1 MKQVLRLML
10 IVGLAAMSVGMIAY
24 SIRGVRYQVGDF
36 QLTELEVNQ
45 YTFAEQITHDA
56 KGNLT
61 FTSALVND
69 EPKTFVQVACVDP
82 AVTISVLQSTAL
94 TATAKKPAATKPSVK
109 KPGSKKPAAKAPA
122 VKTPAAKTPT
132 AKAPASKTPAPKKPT
147 PKKPAVGKACPT

>member
-1 MKQVLRLML
+1 MKQVMRLTL
-10 IVGLAAMSVGMIAY
+10 VVALAAVSVGMIAH
-24 SIRGVRYQVGDF
+24 SVRSVRYQVGDF

-82 AVTISVLQSTAL
+82 AVAISALQSTTL

-109 KPGSKKPAAKAPA
+109 KPGSKKPVAKAPA
-122 VKTPAAKTPT
+122 P
-132 AKAPASKTPAPKKPT
+132 KTPAPKKPT